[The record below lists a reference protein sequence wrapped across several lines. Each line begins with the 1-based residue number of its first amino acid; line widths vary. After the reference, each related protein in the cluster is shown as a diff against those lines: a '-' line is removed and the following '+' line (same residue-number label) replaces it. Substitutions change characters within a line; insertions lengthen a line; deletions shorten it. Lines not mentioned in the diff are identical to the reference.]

1 MNDKYKKIAEAYL
14 QGESYL
20 SLGKKFKVAPT
31 TIQKALKENK
41 IVARKKEKYKI
52 NRNYFKEVDSHE
64 KAYFLGL
71 ILADGCVLFNRNK
84 TKINKLVLSLQEED
98 GYLIE
103 EFKRRIGFNGPVKTK
118 IDKRP
123 NRKNSTLINIF
134 DEVFVSELTKFGIK
148 PNKSVD
154 HSFFV
159 NIPDQFLPSA
169 ILGYFDGDGSVSF
182 LKKENRLDCS
192 IISSIEFSQHLHNYL
207 ISKGIKNNI
216 SIRKTKNGTSLGMI
230 KIKGNK
236 QGLAFFRFLYQ
247 NETPFLKRKKQKF
260 ELVIQSQ
267 ALGLIKKTN

>member
-1 MNDKYKKIAEAYL
+1 MNDKYKKIAEAYS

-20 SLGKKFKVAPT
+20 SLGKKFKVAPI

-41 IVARKKEKYKI
+41 IAARKKEKYKI
-52 NRNYFKEVDSHE
+52 NRDYFKEVDSHE

-98 GYLIE
+98 GYVIE
-103 EFKRRIGFNGPVKTK
+103 EFKRRIDFNGPVKTK

-134 DEVFVSELTKFGIK
+134 DEIFVSELTKFGIK

-154 HSFFV
+154 HSFFI

-192 IISSIEFSQHLHNYL
+192 IISSIEFSQYLHNYL

-216 SIRKTKNGTSLGMI
+216 SIRKTKNGTALGMI

-260 ELVIQSQ
+260 ELVMQLQ
-267 ALGLIKKTN
+267 ALGLVKNTN

>member
-1 MNDKYKKIAEAYL
+1 MNNQYKKIAEAYL

-31 TIQKALKENK
+31 TIQKALRENK
-41 IVARKKEKYKI
+41 VPARKKEKYKI
-52 NRNYFKEVDSHE
+52 NKDYFKEIDSHE

-98 GYLIE
+98 GYIIE
-103 EFKRRIGFNGPVKTK
+103 EFKRKIEFNGPVKTK
-118 IDKRP
+118 TDKRS
-123 NRKNSTLINIF
+123 NRKNSILINIF
-134 DEVFVSELTKFGIK
+134 DEAFVSKLTKFNIK
-148 PNKSVD
+148 PNKSTN
-154 HSFFV
+154 HSFFTNV
-159 NIPDQFLPSA
+159 PDQFLPSA

-192 IISSIEFSQHLHNYL
+192 IVSSVEFSKHLHEYL
-207 ISKGIKNNI
+207 ISKGVKNNI
-216 SIRKTKNGTSLGMI
+216 SIRKTKNGTALGMT

-236 QGLAFFRFLYQ
+236 QGLAFFRLLYQ

-260 ELVIQSQ
+260 ELVIKLQE
-267 ALGLIKKTN
+267 LGLIKNTN